1 MWSVDRERYVTVKLA
16 CCVYVHLVNEP
27 DVILVSN
34 PLYNTKYTG
43 ERGS

>member
-16 CCVYVHLVNEP
+16 CCVYVHLVN
-27 DVILVSN
+27 VILVSN